1 MKVTQI
7 KESLR
12 KTCSQRNLPAVE
24 EKNTKS
30 HETGIFL
37 LPQRYHNILDHGLEL
52 HVSQAH
58 FQSDLAALS
67 SVGVHD

>member
-12 KTCSQRNLPAVE
+12 KACSQRNLPAVE
-24 EKNTKS
+24 EKIQKAMKQAS
-30 HETGIFL
+30 FL